1 MWVLP
6 VLIVLIVLVA
16 GLFLFLN
23 YIGGVGY
30 KVVD

>member
-6 VLIVLIVLVA
+6 VLIVLVA
-16 GLFLFLN
+16 GLSLLLN